1 MKKEDLLKAMSEI
14 DSELIRSS
22 EYKKQ
27 PKGWIKWAAMAAGLA
42 LVLFVVTKVD
52 ISPQQSGG
60 QSAEVKSSETG
71 RNSQSGGN
79 GQIGE
84 ASQTGK
90 INDGASQVAKV
101 EQEQENKQNTGNAQ
115 EDGAL
120 AEVGD
125 AFVDIDALLASK
137 ESNGVFQESS
147 LAISMMEINGCTAVY
162 ECIFG
167 LTQDELKECLGTQL
181 EGTNWHYVKGHRG
194 IQYLIEKNDNEYQ
207 LLKFLYCES
216 ENYSYKDIL
225 EDMYGVM
232 SYKDIA
238 KIIVEPSTINNTDE
252 GKKLQEKIG
261 TKEITEES
269 QIQAF
274 YEMLSSRACYGADN
288 WDMIETGG
296 DTGSGMVDAVTQ
308 VRYLTIE
315 TVNKEVF
322 EIKYTALSDMFYQ
335 YMGVAYEP
343 LSKEQAATMEDML
356 GIQ

>member
-22 EYKKQ
+22 EYKKH
-27 PKGWIKWAAMAAGLA
+27 PKGWIKWAAVAAGLA
-42 LVLFVVTKVD
+42 LVLFVATKVD

-137 ESNGVFQESS
+137 ESNGGFQESS
-147 LAISMMEINGCTAVY
+147 LAISMMEI
-162 ECIFG
+162 IP
-167 LTQDELKECLGTQL
+167 
-181 EGTNWHYVKGHRG
+181 
-194 IQYLIEKNDNEYQ
+194 I
-207 LLKFLYCES
+207 
-216 ENYSYKDIL
+216 
-225 EDMYGVM
+225 
-232 SYKDIA
+232 
-238 KIIVEPSTINNTDE
+238 
-252 GKKLQEKIG
+252 
-261 TKEITEES
+261 
-269 QIQAF
+269 
-274 YEMLSSRACYGADN
+274 
-288 WDMIETGG
+288 
-296 DTGSGMVDAVTQ
+296 MVVS
-308 VRYLTIE
+308 I
-315 TVNKEVF
+315 
-322 EIKYTALSDMFYQ
+322 
-335 YMGVAYEP
+335 
-343 LSKEQAATMEDML
+343 
-356 GIQ
+356 